1 MPTFPF
7 SEKHLSQI
15 PALQQLINMGY
26 RYLPPEK
33 AMVERGGRASN
44 VLLENILRDQLK
56 KINRIHYKGDMYL
69 FSEENIQSAIQK
81 IKNIQY
87 DGLQKTNEA
96 IYDLITLGT
105 SLEQAIESDSKS
117 YTLNYIDWKN
127 PANNVFHA
135 TAEFSVERTRSMETA
150 RPDIVLFVNGI
161 PIVVIECKGPDVDVD
176 QAISQT
182 IRNQGEEYIPRLFIY
197 AQLLLAINKN
207 EAKYATAGT
216 SKAFWS
222 LWDEMEDSP
231 HEVNASINKPLSAED
246 KDALFRGDFALSEWH
261 FAALESTGDRLVTEQ
276 DKCLYSLCRP
286 ERLLELIYSFI
297 VFDLG
302 TKKIARYQQFF
313 LVRSAMKRIKQT
325 DIRGRRQGGI
335 VWHTQGS
342 GKSITMVML
351 ARNLA
356 LNSGLNNSRMI
367 LVTDRKDLDKQL
379 GNTFAACGLDMERAT
394 TGRNL
399 VNHIKN
405 EVGIITTLINKFDT
419 ALSAE
424 KYVDDSA
431 NIVVLVDESHR
442 TNFGSLAARMRQM
455 LPNACYIGF
464 TGTPLLKREKN
475 SFVRFGGLIEP
486 HYSVRQAIKDKAVVP
501 LLYEGRHVEIEQNEN
516 AVDLWFERHTENLT
530 NEQKADLKRKYSR
543 ADALNQADQVVY
555 MRAFDISE
563 HYRANWQDTG
573 FKAQLVAPNKAT
585 ALKYREF
592 FNEIDAISSEVVIS
606 PPDMREGHEEIGE
619 DTDAVNAFWNKMMAR
634 YGSEDQYNKQIIAQF
649 KHADDPEI
657 LIVVD
662 KLITGFDA
670 PRNTVLYLCRKLREH
685 TLLQAIARVNRVH
698 ENKEFGYVVDYANV
712 LGELD
717 KALNEYD
724 ALADFDRADLA
735 DVLAS
740 IHEEIQKLPQ
750 RYSGLWDIFK
760 EVKNSR
766 DEERYEVLLSDD
778 ALRDDF
784 YERLTEYGKTLAIA
798 LSSEQFIMQTK
809 EAQLKRYK
817 SDLLRF
823 EKLRRAVRLR
833 YAEAIDYGNYDSR
846 IKKLL
851 NTHIQANEVTQ
862 LNAPV
867 DIFDDNAFSMVRET
881 QGIYRTKNTAANA
894 DQIAHATKRKITENM
909 DKDPAFYEKFSKLIQ
924 EAIDDFRQQRILA
937 LDYLQKVSDIRDKVE
952 STQRDDVPGEIRN
965 NREACAYFGAIKPCF
980 SKIDM
985 DESLTDNIAIKTT
998 LAIQTAIDKNWK
1010 VDFWN
1015 DSDAQNAVKNEID
1028 DFFYD
1033 VVEDVHGIDLS
1044 SEQMDEMISQTM
1056 RIAKFWRPA

>member
-1 MPTFPF
+1 MPIFPF

-26 RYLPPEK
+26 RYLSPDQ

-56 KINRIHYKGDMYL
+56 KINRIHYKGDVYL

-105 SLEQAIESDSKS
+105 SLEQTIESNSKS

-135 TAEFSVERTRSMETA
+135 TAEFSVERARSTETA

-161 PIVVIECKGPDVDVD
+161 PFVVIECKGSDVDVD

-182 IRNQGEEYIPRLFIY
+182 IRNQGEEYIPRLFIF
-197 AQLLLAINKN
+197 AQILLAVNKN
-207 EAKYATAGT
+207 EAKYATVGT

-222 LWDEMEDSP
+222 IWDEMEDS
-231 HEVNASINKPLSAED
+231 ESNVNASINKTLSAED
-246 KDALFRGDFALSEWH
+246 KDALFRGDFALAQSH
-261 FAALESTGDRLVTEQ
+261 FAALESTGDRLITEQ
-276 DKCLYSLCRP
+276 DRCLYNLCRP
-286 ERLLELIYSFI
+286 ERLLELIYGFI

-302 TKKIARYQQFF
+302 IKKIARYQQFF
-313 LVRSAMKRIKQT
+313 LVRSAINRIKQI
-325 DIRGRRQGGI
+325 DNIGRRQGGI

-351 ARNLA
+351 ARTLA
-356 LNSGLNNSRMI
+356 LDPELNNFRMI

-399 VNHIKN
+399 VKHIKN
-405 EVGIITTLINKFDT
+405 RVGIITTLINKFDK

-431 NIVVLVDESHR
+431 DIVVLVDESHR

-475 SFVRFGGLIEP
+475 SFARFGGLIEP

-516 AVDLWFERHTENLT
+516 AVDLWFERHTVNLT
-530 NEQKADLKRKYSR
+530 DQQKADLKRKYSR

-563 HYRANWQDTG
+563 HYRVNWQDTE

-592 FNEIDAISSEVVIS
+592 FNEINDVSSEVVIS
-606 PPDMREGHEEIGE
+606 PPDTREGHEEVGE
-619 DTDAVNAFWNKMMAR
+619 ETDVVNAFWNKMMAR

-649 KHADDPEI
+649 KHADEPEI

-724 ALADFDRADLA
+724 ALADFDGEDLA
-735 DVLAS
+735 DVLVS
-740 IHEEIQKLPQ
+740 INEEIQKLPQ
-750 RYSGLWDIFK
+750 RYSDLWDIFK
-760 EVKNSR
+760 EIKNSR

-778 ALRDDF
+778 ALREDF
-784 YERLTEYGKTLAIA
+784 YERLTDYGKTLVIA
-798 LSSEQFIMQTK
+798 LSSEQFIIQTD

-817 SDLLRF
+817 NDLLRF
-823 EKLRRAVRLR
+823 VKLREAVRLR
-833 YAEAIDYGNYDSR
+833 YAEAIDYGDYDTR

-867 DIFDDNAFSMVRET
+867 NIFDANTFSMVKEER
-881 QGIYRTKNTAANA
+881 GIYRTQNTAASA

-909 DKDPAFYEKFSKLIQ
+909 AKDPAFYEKFSKLIQ
-924 EAIDDFRQQRILA
+924 DAIDDFRQQRILA
-937 LDYLQKVSDIRDKVE
+937 LEYLQKVSDIRDKVE
-952 STQRDDVPGEIRN
+952 NTQRDDVPDEIRN
-965 NREACAYFGAIKPCF
+965 NGEACAYFGAIKPCF
-980 SKIDM
+980 SEIDM
-985 DESLTDNIAIKTT
+985 DESQTDGIAIKTT
-998 LAIQTAIDKNWK
+998 LAIQTAIEKNWK

-1015 DSDAQNAVKNEID
+1015 DSDVQNTVKNEID

-1033 VVEDVHGIDLS
+1033 VVEDVYGIDLS

-1056 RIAKFWRPA
+1056 RIAKFWR